1 MIGSILTAVLP
12 KALDVIDD
20 LVPDK
25 DAAAKAKQE
34 IEARLVEATLATNI
48 ETIKTNQAEAASRHW
63 FVASWRPAI
72 GWSCAIGIFWMA
84 IGQPIANYGL
94 ALNGMDTTNLP
105 QLPTDILLEL
115 TFAMLGMSGL
125 RTFEKLKGVTK

>member
-25 DAAAKAKQE
+25 DAAAKAKRE
-34 IEARLVEATLATNI
+34 IEAKLVEATMATNLAQI
-48 ETIKTNQAEAASRHW
+48 ETNKAEAASRHW

-72 GWSCAIGIFWMA
+72 GWSCAIGIFWMVL
-84 IGQPIANYGL
+84 GNPIANYGL
-94 ALNGMDTTNLP
+94 ALAGKDISMLP
-105 QLPTDILLEL
+105 ELPTDILLEL
-115 TFAMLGMSGL
+115 TFAMLGMAGL

>member
-1 MIGSILTAVLP
+1 MIPQLISAVLP

-20 LVPDK
+20 LIPDK
-25 DAAAKAKQE
+25 DAAAKAKRE
-34 IEARLVEATLATNI
+34 IEMKLVEASTAVNLAQI
-48 ETIKTNQAEAASRHW
+48 ETNKAEAASRHW

-84 IGQPIANYGL
+84 IGAPIGNYVL
-94 ALNGMDTTNLP
+94 ALNGMDMSTLP
-105 QLPTDILLEL
+105 ELPTDILLEL